1 MEEWKEVFAG
11 MIPAEHYQT
20 KLTNGE
26 DNGLVIEL
34 ISDSKR
40 IIIRF
45 GIVQAVRMLDEGIVQ
60 KELFSDK
67 QVEKYKSNG
76 FKNVIYEVT
85 GGQFAKQIQNISD
98 GYLATLEMKHY
109 VIITMNYNM
118 DIITEYEPEIELI

>member
-1 MEEWKEVFAG
+1 MEEWKEVFVG
-11 MIPAEHYQT
+11 MIPAENYQT
-20 KLTNGE
+20 KLNNGE

-40 IIIRF
+40 INIRF

-60 KELFSDK
+60 KELYSDK
-67 QVEKYKSNG
+67 EVEKYKSNG

-85 GGQFAKQIQNISD
+85 GGEFAKQIQNISD
-98 GYLATLEMKHY
+98 GYLTTLEMKHY

-118 DIITEYEPEIELI
+118 DIITEYEPEISA